1 MTGESNISPNNET
14 FLDNEEFKL
23 NILLKYIRSATLEK
37 RLRAMDELKDIISSK
52 ESYGIFYPNQS
63 RDWENESKNYV
74 VTNEKIKNLIIN
86 NNLIDYI
93 LCDNFHVEVLKRA
106 KPILAFLAKNK
117 ALSKNYLNIL
127 WKLSLD
133 VNEHNKTAVFE
144 TIIEVSKY
152 LEKENLDYLYA
163 KINSIP
169 LEKFDEVTIELYK
182 EFVIQSGKSKSP
194 EGFCEKYI

>member
-1 MTGESNISPNNET
+1 M
-14 FLDNEEFKL
+14 
-23 NILLKYIRSATLEK
+23 KYIRSATLEK

-52 ESYGIFYPNQS
+52 ESYGLFYPNQS
-63 RDWENESKNYV
+63 RDWENDNKNYV
-74 VTNEKIKNLIIN
+74 VTNEKIKNIIIQN
-86 NNLIDYI
+86 KLIDYI
-93 LCDNFHVEVLKRA
+93 LCDNFHVEVLKRS
-106 KPILAFLAKNK
+106 KPILSFLAKNK

-152 LEKENLDYLYA
+152 LEKENLDYLFA

-169 LEKFDEVTIELYK
+169 LEKYDEVTIELFK

-194 EGFCEKYI
+194 EGFCEKYF